1 MDGAGRWY
9 IVEAKGRSNKA
20 KPGVLSQAKAQTQ
33 AVGNVAGAPPYLR
46 LAVVA
51 DFVRGALRVHLE
63 DPEDSP
69 NNTSHWNISLSQTL
83 QLHYAPWLAIIETF
97 EQEQVTIGE
106 QEFAVVYLSEV
117 DLAIGLDLRLMR
129 LLPRLRGTDDD
140 TLSKE
145 ILSLLPREV
154 VHPSAFGVQS
164 IGPWVDRIGRDAL
177 FLGVGRS
184 WEIDADA

>member
-1 MDGAGRWY
+1 M
-9 IVEAKGRSNKA
+9 
-20 KPGVLSQAKAQTQ
+20 
-33 AVGNVAGAPPYLR
+33 
-46 LAVVA
+46 
-51 DFVRGALRVHLE
+51 
-63 DPEDSP
+63 
-69 NNTSHWNISLSQTL
+69 SQTL

-117 DLAIGLDLRLMR
+117 DLAIGLDLQ
-129 LLPRLRGTDDD
+129 LLRILHRLRGTDDD

-154 VHPSAFGVQS
+154 VRPSAFGVQS
-164 IGPWVDRIGRDAL
+164 IGSLVARIGRDAL